1 LGKTQP
7 KSAVNKPQ
15 KIETILEIKM
25 SSTESLQQNKPLTE
39 DEELQLIEKLSDELV
54 TLLNS
59 PC

>member
-1 LGKTQP
+1 
-7 KSAVNKPQ
+7 
-15 KIETILEIKM
+15 M
-25 SSTESLQQNKPLTE
+25 SSTESLHQTKPLTE